1 MSIPIGST
9 VSSPCAHITIQSIGD
24 STYDGWYERNIFG
37 TYRFLSVDARGNN
50 LYHANI
56 QGMDLFITKDMN
68 NAWAVST
75 TILYILKCMMWN
87 MNKDDKA

>member
-50 LYHANI
+50 MYHAFI
-56 QGMDLFITKDMN
+56 QGKDWFITKNIRN
-68 NAWAVST
+68 NWMVST
-75 TILYILKCMMWN
+75 TILIT
-87 MNKDDKA
+87 